1 MYSPYLSLY
10 EEKILMLE
18 FSIGDVEKIQKKL
31 KILKLYKGPIDGL
44 FGGGTE
50 AAVKSF
56 QKTKKLVVDGKVGPV
71 TWEALF
77 NEKLDKGPLLKEALN
92 YKCLAL
98 TGSIETGQL
107 MPECF
112 SALSGNFDGQGISY
126 GALQW
131 NFGQESLQ
139 PLLKEMYEQCPT
151 AMIDVFHEHLP
162 RLISSLERK
171 DVALAFASN
180 IQHPVKH
187 YVFEP
192 WKGMFKALGRLPKFQ
207 QIEVAYAKN
216 LFEKALAMCADY
228 SLWSERAVALMFDI
242 CVQNG
247 SISNAT
253 KSKIL
258 ASYKDLKD
266 ITDRD
271 LLEVKRMEI
280 IINHRLEKVSAR
292 WVEDVKNRKC
302 MIAIGKGIVHGLSY
316 DLASQFD
323 IKLQPFSE

>member
-1 MYSPYLSLY
+1 
-10 EEKILMLE
+10 MLD
-18 FSIGDVEKIQKKL
+18 FSINDVEKIQRRL
-31 KILKLYKGPIDGL
+31 KAFGLYRGPIDGI

-56 QKTKKLVVDGKVGPV
+56 QKAKKLVVDGKVGPS

-77 NEKLDKGPLLKEALN
+77 NEKFDKRLPLEEALD
-92 YKCLAL
+92 YRCLAL

-112 SALSGNFDGQGISY
+112 SGLSGNFDGQGISY

-139 PLLKEMYEQCPT
+139 PLLNEMYEQYPIEMT
-151 AMIDVFHEHLP
+151 EVFHEYLEK
-162 RLISSLERK
+162 LISCLKRK
-171 DVALAFASN
+171 DVALVFAAS
-180 IQHPVKH
+180 IQHPIKH
-187 YVFEP
+187 YIFEP
-192 WKGMFKALGRLPKFQ
+192 WKGMFKALGRLPEFQ
-207 QIEVAYAKN
+207 QIEVVYAKN
-216 LFEKALAMCADY
+216 IFQKALEMCADY

-247 SISNAT
+247 SISNTT

-258 ASYKDLKD
+258 VSYKDLKD
-266 ITDRD
+266 ITNREQ
-271 LLEVKRMEI
+271 LEVKRMEI
-280 IINHRLEKVSAR
+280 IINHRLEKVNAR
-292 WVEDVKNRKC
+292 WVVDVRNRKYT
-302 MIAIGKGIVHGLSY
+302 IAVGKGIIHGLSY

-323 IKLQPFSE
+323 IKLEPFSG